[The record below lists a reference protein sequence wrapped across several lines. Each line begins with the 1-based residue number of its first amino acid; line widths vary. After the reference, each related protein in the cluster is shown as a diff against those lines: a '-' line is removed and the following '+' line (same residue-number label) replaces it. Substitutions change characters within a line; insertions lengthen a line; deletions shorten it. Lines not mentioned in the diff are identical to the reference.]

1 MADAIRRS
9 GFLPLLAVPAALL
22 LLWSWQLWKRRADA
36 RAFMRRR
43 QVPVD
48 ERIPFF
54 GELLFWF
61 FLILAAASAF
71 LALARPQAVT
81 SLVRTAGVDII
92 ILQDGSAS
100 MHVSDVR
107 GNRWQRSMRFL
118 RTLGE
123 SLRWENDRIA
133 MALFAHMAT
142 PQIRLTKDP
151 NTYFFFLDHLEDRS
165 PFRLE
170 DDGTWDTNIERGIYW
185 GMRLMEKDEELR
197 RTSGLAEEAGIA
209 SNAKAFVLLS
219 DGQSWSGEVA
229 KSLALAQER
238 GVPLNVVGVGTTA
251 GGLIPDPKRRPNQ
264 PLLRSVL
271 NRAELTR
278 IATAGGGRYLRD
290 RSGDRSRD
298 RQRDHRSDAPARR
311 HGRHP
316 GRDAGALL
324 EFPAGGGG
332 IPRPRRAVPA
342 RPRRARAATRRR
354 RGCARLRRG
363 CVLTE
368 EQAVARTRYYIFP
381 LLRSS
386 VKSLLE
392 PPASRRNARSSS
404 TVLGNRCGRS

>member
-1 MADAIRRS
+1 MRFGAPD
-9 GFLPLLAVPAALL
+9 FLPLLAIPAGLL
-22 LLWSWQLWKRRADA
+22 ILWMWQVWKRRADA
-36 RAFMRRR
+36 QAFMQRR
-43 QVPVD
+43 QVPVH

-54 GELLFWF
+54 GELLFWL
-61 FLILAAASAF
+61 FLILAAGAAL
-71 LALARPQAVT
+71 LALAKPQAVT
-81 SLVRTAGVDII
+81 SLVRTAGADII

-123 SLRWENDRIA
+123 ALRWDNDRIA

-165 PFRLE
+165 PYRLE

-185 GMRLMEKDEELR
+185 GLRLMEKDEELR
-197 RTSGLAEEAGIA
+197 RAAGLAEKTGAVMNPR
-209 SNAKAFVLLS
+209 SFVLIS

-251 GGLIPDPKRRPNQ
+251 GGLIPDPKRQPNQ

-278 IATAGGGRYLRD
+278 IATAGGGRYYEIDRESDREIANAIIDSTRRRAGTVGIQEGTQELYWNFLFAAGVFLALGVLFLRD
-290 RSGDRSRD
+290 RVALAL
-298 RQRDHRSDAPARR
+298 QL
-311 HGRHP
+311 
-316 GRDAGALL
+316 GAAVGVLL
-324 EFPAGGGG
+324 FVA
-332 IPRPRRAVPA
+332 AV
-342 RPRRARAATRRR
+342 
-354 RGCARLRRG
+354 
-363 CVLTE
+363 
-368 EQAVARTRYYIFP
+368 F
-381 LLRSS
+381 
-386 VKSLLE
+386 
-392 PPASRRNARSSS
+392 
-404 TVLGNRCGRS
+404 